1 MDTYFANSKLLWTPG
16 NIQMAA
22 SEVLRR
28 QINRKRGLN
37 LKDYHDLH
45 KYSVEDYTFWLDLW
59 EFLGI
64 VSSVPPSKDRILEKG
79 KMLNEIPNWFPGAR
93 LNYAENLL
101 IRKDDGVALI
111 EANESGAAVEVTFR
125 ELNERVREMA
135 AALRVNG
142 LQVGDRVAAIVV
154 NATTGVVIALAVAS
168 IGGIFSSTATDM
180 GTQVNP

>member
-1 MDTYFANSKLLWTPG
+1 
-16 NIQMAA
+16 MAA

-28 QINRKRGLN
+28 QINRKHGLK
-37 LKDYHDLH
+37 LSTYSPIIVVLLYLQSFVTEDYHDLH

-64 VSSVPPSKDRILEKG
+64 VSSVPPNKVFQAAKKLSVWILRIYLGKDCILEKG
-79 KMLNEIPNWFPGAR
+79 KMLQEIPNWFPGSR

-111 EANESGAAVEVTFR
+111 EANESGAAVQVTFR

-142 LQVGDRVAAIVV
+142 LKVGDRVAGRSTQY
-154 NATTGVVIALAVAS
+154 ATFFAS
-168 IGGIFSSTATDM
+168 
-180 GTQVNP
+180 